1 MISGKSISVGLAT
14 LMMAGCGLTESRNNL
29 AQFDFLEVTG
39 QTVTADMDASGQ
51 GRQILFLGQTPTPT
65 RCYELVADLSTS
77 GNNTITVTV
86 NARVKN
92 QNCAAGVGSF
102 RYTGNV
108 EMARAGT
115 YTFVVKHVFPSGTM
129 PMTTFTKQVIVI

>member
-1 MISGKSISVGLAT
+1 MFSGKSISVGLSA
-14 LMMAGCGLTESRNNL
+14 LMLAGCGLTESRNNL

-39 QTVTADMDASGQ
+39 QVVEAAMDASGQ

-65 RCYELVADLSTS
+65 RCYELVADLTTS

-92 QNCAAGVGSF
+92 QNCATGVGSF

-115 YTFVVKHVFPSGTM
+115 YTFVVKHVFPNGTL
-129 PMTTFTKQVIVI
+129 PMTTFSKEVFVQ